1 MTEGT
6 KLQES
11 EAVGTKSRGTTT
23 REHAKL
29 ARPESFAPAPIGSVA
44 GYGFLLESNQQAF
57 ARWFSGITTLS
68 AEVTRFIQNRLQDD
82 MAAWSA
88 LASCRTPEEAFECQR
103 HFAEE
108 ATAQYSQEI
117 TKLSQL
123 MLRLA
128 TEGLESFHRCANIGA
143 SEAAGQD

>member
-1 MTEGT
+1 MTEGS
-6 KLQES
+6 KVHES
-11 EAVGTKSRGTTT
+11 ETVGTKSGGRTA
-23 REHAKL
+23 REHARL
-29 ARPESFAPAPIGSVA
+29 ARPEAVALAPIGSAA

-128 TEGLESFHRCANIGA
+128 TDGLGSFHRCANTGS
-143 SEAAGQD
+143 SEVARED